1 MNIISFHRRNLP
13 HYYKPNSTY
22 FITFRVKGSI
32 PLKHLLIL
40 KKKYEQLRTVET
52 DNDAPLKDNYFYECN
67 SSLHKFELGKY
78 LHNKNF
84 SQIVKNELH
93 KYDGK
98 DYKLFCYSIMP
109 NHVHLIFH
117 LLDNAR
123 SISKIMQ
130 EIKRIT
136 AYRINL
142 VLGKKGNFWQA
153 ESYDHIVRDLDEL
166 EALIEYTL
174 MNPVKAGIVDD
185 WKKFEHNYLS
195 DSW

>member
-13 HYYKPNSTY
+13 HYYRPNSTY

-32 PLKHLLIL
+32 PQKQLQIL
-40 KKKYEQLRTVET
+40 KKKYEQLRVRQI
-52 DNDAPLKDNYFYECN
+52 DNDASINDNYFYEYD
-67 SSLHKFELGKY
+67 SALHQFELTKY
-78 LHNKNF
+78 FHNKKF
-84 SQIVKNELH
+84 SLILNNELH

-98 DYKLFCYSIMP
+98 DYKLLSYSIMP

-153 ESYDHIVRDLDEL
+153 ESYDHIVRDMDEL
-166 EALIEYTL
+166 EILIEYTL

-185 WKKFEHNYLS
+185 WKEFEHNYLS